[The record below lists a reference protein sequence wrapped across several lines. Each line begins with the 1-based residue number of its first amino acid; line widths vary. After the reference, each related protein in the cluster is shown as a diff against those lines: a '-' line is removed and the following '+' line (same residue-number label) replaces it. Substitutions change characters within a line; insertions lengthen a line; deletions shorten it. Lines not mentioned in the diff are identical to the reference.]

1 VDNNSQTQPG
11 GVWSGAVV
19 PGEAGEEPGQE
30 RMEQPRLGDLWAEQ
44 HQDTIAALGL
54 LDMLWIN
61 PRRCHG
67 VAEDAVQA
75 CPHPSSRKV
84 GSL

>member
-1 VDNNSQTQPG
+1 MF
-11 GVWSGAVV
+11 W
-19 PGEAGEEPGQE
+19 
-30 RMEQPRLGDLWAEQ
+30 L
-44 HQDTIAALGL
+44 
-54 LDMLWIN
+54 N

-84 GSL
+84 GSLQAAESLDI

>member
-1 VDNNSQTQPG
+1 VHDDTQAQPG
-11 GVWSGAVV
+11 GVRSGAVV
-19 PGEAGEEPGQE
+19 ACEAAEEPGQH

-44 HQDTIAALGL
+44 DEDTVAVLGL
-54 LDMLWIN
+54 LDVLWN
-61 PRRCHG
+61 DLRRGHG

-75 CPHPSSRKV
+75 CPHPGAHKV